1 MDIHTA
7 IGGIITLLLAILAC
21 LGAMAVIV
29 AFLRYYLDGPG
40 WEREIDVVG
49 SQYVSAD
56 GNRFDWTKGDAVNN
70 GTPRNARAK
79 NEDDDPEGWKDVEYD
94 EGNFEIVP
102 AQGETRLVKS
112 DMDLEIDDAEI
123 IDDGNNRS

>member
-1 MDIHTA
+1 MNAMDIHTA

-56 GNRFDWTKGDAVNN
+56 GKRFDWTRGDAVNN

-79 NEDDDPEGWKDVEYD
+79 NEDDDPEGWKEVEYD
-94 EGNFEIVP
+94 EEGNFEIVP
-102 AQGETRLVKS
+102 AQGEQRPHS
-112 DMDLEIDDAEI
+112 EIELEV
-123 IDDGNNRS
+123 DGDNRS